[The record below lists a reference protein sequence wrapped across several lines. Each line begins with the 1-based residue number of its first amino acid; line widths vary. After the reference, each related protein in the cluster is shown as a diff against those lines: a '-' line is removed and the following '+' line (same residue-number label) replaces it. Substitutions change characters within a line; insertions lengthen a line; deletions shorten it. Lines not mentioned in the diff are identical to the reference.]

1 MELSGSYFIYNGV
14 ASRKYGLMFAHASTD
29 RKTALSGESESN
41 AIYSKDGRRRFFIG
55 DSYENSA
62 LEFDI
67 EIITDDERVL
77 DVATRREIEKWLFYQ
92 PDYRKLYI
100 DAPCDN
106 FKETYDI
113 INGEQKQL
121 YLNCRFVN
129 PEKLESGSGTVGY
142 KFTVEC
148 DSGMAWQD
156 PVTYTYSFNSSGSSF
171 NTVIAVGVDTDS
183 VDYVYPK
190 VTISMGSVG
199 GDIIIMN
206 LDDDPTRATT
216 FVELTQNTT
225 FTMHGNGI
233 NYVSGDNYMKFSNR
247 NFIRLLDGK
256 NRISILGDIAEI
268 KFEFQNQ
275 RYL

>member
-14 ASRKYGLMFAHASTD
+14 TSRKYGLMFAHASTD
-29 RKTALSGESESN
+29 RETALSGESESN
-41 AIYSKDGRRRFFIG
+41 TIYSKDGRRRFFIG

-62 LEFDI
+62 MEFDI
-67 EIITDDERVL
+67 EVITDDEHAL

-190 VTISMGSVG
+190 VTILMGNVG
-199 GDIIIMN
+199 GDITITN
-206 LDDDPTRATT
+206 LDDDPVRATT

-247 NFIRLLDGK
+247 NFVRLLDGE